1 MWKKLA
7 IMATTIVLV
16 MGSAACN
23 RTDDGKPD
31 AADTMTL
38 SNADAMFLQMMLP
51 HHEQALQ
58 MSELALT
65 NTDSKEVRLTAKGI
79 KKLQTLEIEKMKSWL
94 AEAVL
99 PTVAHMT
106 HAGTGGMLT
115 EQQMADL
122 AVARDKDFDMQFL
135 SGMIV
140 HHRGAIKMAQDEMEN
155 GSNSKVKAMAAA
167 IVLSQT
173 AEVLAMDALRRH

>member
-7 IMATTIVLV
+7 IMATSLVLV

-23 RTDDGKPD
+23 RTEDGKPD
-31 AADTMTL
+31 ASDTMTL
-38 SNADAMFLQMMLP
+38 SAADAMFLQMMLP

-65 NTDSKEVRLTAKGI
+65 NTDSTEVRLTAKSI
-79 KKLQTLEIEKMKSWL
+79 RKLQTLEIEKMKSWL
-94 AEAVL
+94 SEAGL
-99 PTVAHMT
+99 PTDEHMT
-106 HAGTGGMLT
+106 HAGNDGMMT
-115 EQQMADL
+115 EQQMNDL
-122 AVARDKDFDMQFL
+122 SMARDKDFDLQFL

-140 HHRGAIKMAQDEMEN
+140 HHRGAIKMAQDEIEN
-155 GSNSKVKAMAAA
+155 GSNAKVKAMAAA